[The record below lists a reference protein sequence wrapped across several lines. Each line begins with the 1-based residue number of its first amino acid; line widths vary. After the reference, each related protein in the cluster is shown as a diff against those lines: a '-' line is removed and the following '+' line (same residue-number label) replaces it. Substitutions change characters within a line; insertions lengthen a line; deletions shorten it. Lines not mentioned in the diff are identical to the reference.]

1 METSAVGKFYMNFK
15 VEEDQYNVH
24 KIALAGILLG
34 QGSATEKMTVLFDHY
49 DTEETHLCTRELFI
63 QMLDE
68 VVDMT
73 INLLPLLAS
82 GDRAYEVSDQR
93 LKTYI
98 NMLRKSSPLGKQN
111 ITKDVFGDTEDLTK
125 KYFIKRVKSSDLL
138 AKCISP
144 TEIRIYL
151 HNLFHRTPK
160 RQLDELAE
168 SA

>member
-1 METSAVGKFYMNFK
+1 M
-15 VEEDQYNVH
+15 H

-82 GDRAYEVSDQR
+82 GDRAYEVSD
-93 LKTYI
+93 
-98 NMLRKSSPLGKQN
+98 
-111 ITKDVFGDTEDLTK
+111 
-125 KYFIKRVKSSDLL
+125 
-138 AKCISP
+138 
-144 TEIRIYL
+144 
-151 HNLFHRTPK
+151 
-160 RQLDELAE
+160 
-168 SA
+168 